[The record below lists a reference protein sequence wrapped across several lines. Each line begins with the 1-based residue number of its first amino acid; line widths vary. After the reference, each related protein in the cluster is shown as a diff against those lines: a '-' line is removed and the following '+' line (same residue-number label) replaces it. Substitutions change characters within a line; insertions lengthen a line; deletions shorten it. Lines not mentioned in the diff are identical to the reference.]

1 MYKTGDML
9 MHPGAGVCRIEDI
22 KSMALTS
29 DGNKDYYVLKPIY
42 GSDSTTIYIPVDFS
56 KINLRRLLSENDIVE
71 LIHSVPSDT
80 SLWVD
85 NDAQRK
91 ELFSKVLH
99 SGDHV
104 KIIQLIVEIHKK
116 LEEKQSQGKKLH
128 AADARTLA
136 EAEKLIHQEFAY
148 ALKLEP
154 EDVAPFIM
162 KEMNLISK

>member
-1 MYKTGDML
+1 M
-9 MHPGAGVCRIEDI
+9 
-22 KSMALTS
+22 
-29 DGNKDYYVLKPIY
+29 
-42 GSDSTTIYIPVDFS
+42 
-56 KINLRRLLSENDIVE
+56 
-71 LIHSVPSDT
+71 
-80 SLWVD
+80 
-85 NDAQRK
+85 
-91 ELFSKVLH
+91 
-99 SGDHV
+99 